1 MNIIEKFL
9 QADKKLNI
17 AVVGDS
23 MLDEYYE
30 VKIKKISPEFP
41 IPVMHSETGISDAYP
56 GGAANV
62 AYQLV
67 NFNVNS
73 YLISFV
79 DAEAKQIFEEKG
91 ISVLGTEIS
100 GKIPRKKRF
109 YSGDFPTYRWD
120 VEQENYGLENYLKV
134 YQRHLFEFK
143 KDDFDVIIYSDYD
156 KGVFSNDK
164 KEIVAKDKITIVDP
178 KSGNIDRWKHCTV
191 FKPNKSEALDLT
203 GRKTVKDAGI
213 YLLNYLQC
221 ESVIIT
227 QAGDGV
233 TVFDKDGI
241 YDIKPERKL
250 PVAQS
255 VIGAGDCYTAF
266 LAMAIGRGL
275 SIRDSAE
282 IAWHAGNI
290 YVQNL
295 HNKPLNKIDLSN
307 LCKNKKFVNP
317 EDLRKRNFKLVF
329 TNGCFDILHAGHLE
343 ALKFAK
349 RLGEKLVVAINSDE
363 SVAAIK
369 PGRPYVALK
378 DRMALIAGFEC
389 VDYVVSFSEENP
401 REIIKKIKPDILVKG
416 SEYQVDKIIGSDIVK
431 QVFTAPMVDGL
442 STTKLVEK
450 IKSS

>member
-17 AVVGDS
+17 AIVGDS
-23 MLDEYYE
+23 MLDEYHE
-30 VKIKKISPEFP
+30 VTIKQISPEFP

-79 DAEAKQIFEEKG
+79 DTEAKQIFEEKG
-91 ISVLGTEIS
+91 IFVLGAEIS

-134 YQRHLFEFK
+134 YQKHLFEFK

-203 GRKTVKDAGI
+203 GRKTVRDAGI

-241 YDIKPERKL
+241 YDIKPERKP

-266 LAMAIGRGL
+266 LAMAMGRGL

-295 HNKPLNKIDLSN
+295 HNKPLNKIDLLN

-363 SVAAIK
+363 SVSAIK
-369 PGRPYVALK
+369 PGRPYVSLK

-389 VDYVVSFSEENP
+389 VDYVVSFSEETP

-416 SEYQVDKIIGSDIVK
+416 SEYQADKIVGSDIVK